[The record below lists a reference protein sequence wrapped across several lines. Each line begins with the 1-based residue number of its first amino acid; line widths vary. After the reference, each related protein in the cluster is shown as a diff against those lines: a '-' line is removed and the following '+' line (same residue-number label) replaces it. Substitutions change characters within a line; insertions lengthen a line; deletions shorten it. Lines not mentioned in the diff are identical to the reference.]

1 MCLGFCS
8 ICILAYNYIVIA
20 YHCLHNKALPDTS
33 SSHVLFVL
41 SVEGGD
47 QHCCYGVNGDLLTDA
62 NAAGAVSRF
71 SATRQ
76 PYHYM
81 LHDYW
86 PKLMCGQLANATSV
100 YRQLRRSDDCRGY
113 VPPKCGTTDDHC
125 KEMVILY
132 TFTFC
137 YVIY

>member
-1 MCLGFCS
+1 MCLVCCS
-8 ICILAYNYIVIA
+8 ICILAYDYIIIA
-20 YHCLHNKALPDTS
+20 YHCLYNKALSDTS
-33 SSHVLFVL
+33 SSHLLFVL

-47 QHCCYGVNGDLLTDA
+47 QQCCYGDNGDLLTDV
-62 NAAGAVSRF
+62 NGAGSVSRF

-76 PYHYM
+76 PYRYM

-86 PKLMCGQLANATSV
+86 PKMMCGQLANITSV

-113 VPPKCGTTDDHC
+113 VPPKHGTSDDLC
-125 KEMVILY
+125 KDMVMLY

-137 YVIY
+137 YIIY